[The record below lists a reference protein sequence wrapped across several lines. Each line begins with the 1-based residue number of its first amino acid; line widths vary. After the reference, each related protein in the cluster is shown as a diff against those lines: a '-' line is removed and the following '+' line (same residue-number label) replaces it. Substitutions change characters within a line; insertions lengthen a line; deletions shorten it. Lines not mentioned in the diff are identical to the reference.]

1 MTVKELANRLRAQSL
16 SAGDDTREITGAWMG
31 DLISLALAYGFSG
44 MAWITHQANMNA
56 LAAAHWKQAACV
68 IFPAGITP
76 EREVIQQAEK
86 EGIPLLSVTVSA
98 FDAAGEMYRMGVFGK
113 NGT

>member
-1 MTVKELANRLRAQSL
+1 MTVAELTNHLEAQILASG
-16 SAGDDTREITGAWMG
+16 SDEREITGAWMC
-31 DLISLALAYGFSG
+31 DIISLTLAKGFSG

-76 EREVIQQAEK
+76 EQDVIQQAEK
-86 EGIPLLSVTVSA
+86 EGIPLLSVTDGA
-98 FDAAGEMYRMGVFGK
+98 FDAAGKMVRMGICGK
-113 NGT
+113 R